1 MIKFLPMEDE
11 MKRSTMTFSLF
22 AITSAM
28 TFAIAAPVSADTN
41 HATHMQRVARHHA
54 IPASAEALSP
64 SMFAPALRR
73 DDDFDGLTRNT
84 SECNRGCI
92 DN

>member
-1 MIKFLPMEDE
+1 
-11 MKRSTMTFSLF
+11 MKRSALTFSAL
-22 AITSAM
+22 AMACAMAVATSAPVN
-28 TFAIAAPVSADTN
+28 AASDEAHHPA
-41 HATHMQRVARHHA
+41 HLQRVAHRHM

-64 SMFAPALRR
+64 SMLAPARR
-73 DDDFDGLTRNT
+73 DDDSDGLTRNT